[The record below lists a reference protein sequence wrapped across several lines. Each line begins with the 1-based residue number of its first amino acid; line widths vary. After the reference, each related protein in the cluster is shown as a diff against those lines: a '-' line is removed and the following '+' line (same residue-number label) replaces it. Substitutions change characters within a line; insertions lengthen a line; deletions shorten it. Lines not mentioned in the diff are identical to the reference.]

1 MATRDSGLPQ
11 RSEHR
16 RLLAESGDRGA
27 LDDLFSAAYEELR
40 RLAATVRRNDPAA
53 TLSPTALV
61 NEAWLKLADSPAV
74 ARTSPLHFKRIAAR
88 AMRQVLV
95 ESARRRDADK
105 RGGGAAVVT
114 FDDAMSTVSS
124 VTTADEVLGLDA
136 ALEALALIEPRQAL
150 MVESRFFGGLDVAET
165 AELLGVSEA
174 TVLRDWRAAK
184 AWLSRELRH
193 RRMSTS
199 SLGTRS
205 GHLPRRRRPSREGA
219 RTVRERGVWRRPGA
233 RGRSAGAAR
242 RGFARRI
249 AARPRRVAC
258 GARHP
263 RRADPAHRAAR
274 ELRPVPHLVRARR
287 GRHGRRVPGRTRRP
301 RKPGGDQDPA

>member
-1 MATRDSGLPQ
+1 MPTRITQARRQTIMATRDSSLPQ
-11 RSEHR
+11 HGDHR
-16 RLLAESGDRGA
+16 GLLAEPGDRRA

-95 ESARRRDADK
+95 ESARRRNANK

-124 VTTADEVLGLDA
+124 VTTADDVLGLDT

-150 MVESRFFGGLDVAET
+150 MVESRFFGGLSVVET

-184 AWLSRELRH
+184 AWLSRELR
-193 RRMSTS
+193 RRT
-199 SLGTRS
+199 
-205 GHLPRRRRPSREGA
+205 
-219 RTVRERGVWRRPGA
+219 
-233 RGRSAGAAR
+233 
-242 RGFARRI
+242 
-249 AARPRRVAC
+249 
-258 GARHP
+258 
-263 RRADPAHRAAR
+263 
-274 ELRPVPHLVRARR
+274 
-287 GRHGRRVPGRTRRP
+287 
-301 RKPGGDQDPA
+301 